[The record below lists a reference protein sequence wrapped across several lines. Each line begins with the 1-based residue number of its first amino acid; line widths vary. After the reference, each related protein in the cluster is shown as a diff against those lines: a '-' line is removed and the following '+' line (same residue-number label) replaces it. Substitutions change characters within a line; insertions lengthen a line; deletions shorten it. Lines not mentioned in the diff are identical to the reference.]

1 MNHLYSACQR
11 LRRRLADDLFLA
23 EDLRAHARGWTV
35 EPINS
40 GTGRSYRDPRFDFL
54 HECPGCRGAGF
65 LGIDPCAT
73 CAGRGVVDTRRTTT
87 VARAPETCPA
97 PAEARPQGPIHVV
110 AERLDRRV
118 ALPRD
123 QEER

>member
-1 MNHLYSACQR
+1 MNPLYSACQR

-40 GTGRSYRDPRFDFL
+40 GTGRRYRDPRFDFL
-54 HECPGCRGAGF
+54 HECPACRGAGF
-65 LGIDPCAT
+65 LGIDPCAI

-87 VARAPETCPA
+87 VDRA
-97 PAEARPQGPIHVV
+97 AEPTDQHRTDGPLRVV

-118 ALPRD
+118 ALPPH
-123 QEER
+123 QGER

>member
-1 MNHLYSACQR
+1 MYRACQR

-35 EPINS
+35 EPINH
-40 GTGRSYRDPRFDFL
+40 GTGRRYRDPRFDFL

-73 CAGRGVVDTRRTTT
+73 CAGRGVVDTRRTTA
-87 VARAPETCPA
+87 VEPA
-97 PAEARPQGPIHVV
+97 TPPQTRTSTDGPLRVV

-118 ALPRD
+118 ALPPD
-123 QEER
+123 EEGR